1 MLLLLLL
8 LLVTCAVGVRVLGRL
23 LLVFG
28 GLEELL
34 ELFMD
39 SLGHLWQVAIVLA
52 SQVPLELCDLL
63 VELVKVEFGLL
74 VHLQV
79 LIKDLNKRQGVKNR
93 RKAEDFLLPVK
104 IDGHFVD

>member
-39 SLGHLWQVAIVLA
+39 SLRHLWQVAIVLA

-79 LIKDLNKRQGVKNR
+79 LILYGKKRLSMLNFSQICKNSS
-93 RKAEDFLLPVK
+93 
-104 IDGHFVD
+104 

>member
-1 MLLLLLL
+1 MLLLLLLL
-8 LLVTCAVGVRVLGRL
+8 LLVTCAVSVRVLGRL

-52 SQVPLELCDLL
+52 S
-63 VELVKVEFGLL
+63 
-74 VHLQV
+74 
-79 LIKDLNKRQGVKNR
+79 
-93 RKAEDFLLPVK
+93 
-104 IDGHFVD
+104 